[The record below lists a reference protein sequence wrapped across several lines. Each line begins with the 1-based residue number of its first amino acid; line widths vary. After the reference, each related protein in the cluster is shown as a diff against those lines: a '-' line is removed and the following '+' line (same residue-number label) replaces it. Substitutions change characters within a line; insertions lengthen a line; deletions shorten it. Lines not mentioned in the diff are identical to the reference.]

1 MKSTSAFITI
11 AGCAL
16 ILGIAFESTM
26 ENRALHTQVAAQKQ
40 LIEQKDL
47 LIDSLHGEL
56 FNASTVIG
64 RTELTL
70 EYLNQTNPK
79 AFIQFSQYY
88 DHETE

>member
-1 MKSTSAFITI
+1 MTTRQQWTILLICATWLTFSIKSH
-11 AGCAL
+11 L
-16 ILGIAFESTM
+16 D
-26 ENRALHTQVAAQKQ
+26 NRDLHQQIEAQRQ
-40 LIEQKDL
+40 YIDQREA
-47 LIDSLHGEL
+47 LIDSLHAEL
-56 FNASTVIG
+56 FISSTIIG